1 MSIKQHIAL
10 WLANGE
16 TGLSSKT
23 IAFYLG
29 FGIIPK
35 WASHPEDVGDFS
47 RCVQLLDAVPEL
59 RADILR
65 MKGVSKVWEALSE
78 NWLELER
85 LYEKERGNAKCP
97 ETYAAIRKIVDDNE
111 TGVVRIGNMTIKI
124 GA

>member
-1 MSIKQHIAL
+1 
-10 WLANGE
+10 
-16 TGLSSKT
+16 
-23 IAFYLG
+23 
-29 FGIIPK
+29 
-35 WASHPEDVGDFS
+35 
-47 RCVQLLDAVPEL
+47 
-59 RADILR
+59 

-97 ETYAAIRKIVDDNE
+97 ETYAAIRKIVDENE

>member
-1 MSIKQHIAL
+1 MSIKQRVAL

-35 WASHPEDVGDFS
+35 QASHPEGVNDFR
-47 RCVQLLDAVPEL
+47 RCIQLLEEVPEL
-59 RADILR
+59 KADILR
-65 MKGVSKVWEALSE
+65 MKGVSKVWEVLAE

-85 LYEKERGNAKCP
+85 LYEKERGKGKCP
-97 ETYAAIRKIVDDNE
+97 ETYAAIRKIVDENE
-111 TGVVRIGNMTIKI
+111 TGVVRFGNMTIKV

>member
-1 MSIKQHIAL
+1 MSIKQRVAL

-35 WASHPEDVGDFS
+35 RASHPEDVGDFR
-47 RCVQLLDAVPEL
+47 RCIQLLKEVPEL

-65 MKGVSKVWEALSE
+65 MKAVSKVWGALAE
-78 NWLELER
+78 NWLVLER

-97 ETYAAIRKIVDDNE
+97 KTYAAIRKIVDENE
-111 TGVVRIGNMTIKI
+111 TSVVRIGNMTIKV
-124 GA
+124 GV

>member
-1 MSIKQHIAL
+1 MSIKQRVAL

-35 WASHPEDVGDFS
+35 RASHPEDVSDFR
-47 RCVQLLDAVPEL
+47 RCIQLLEEVPEL
-59 RADILR
+59 KADILR
-65 MKGVSKVWEALSE
+65 MKGVSKVWEVLAE

-85 LYEKERGNAKCP
+85 LYEKERGNDECP
-97 ETYAAIRKIVDDNE
+97 ETYAAIRKIVDENE
-111 TGVVRIGNMTIKI
+111 TGVVRFGNMTIKV